1 MSQRLD
7 WAGLLRVGLVE
18 LRLAPDTF
26 WGLTPAELM
35 LIAGLG
41 PRRGA
46 MTRAGLDALIA
57 RFPDRDPM
65 RAERK

>member
-18 LRLAPDTF
+18 LRLTPDVF

-35 LIAGLG
+35 LIAGVG
-41 PRRGA
+41 PRPGA

-57 RFPDRDPM
+57 RFPDTART
-65 RAERK
+65 ERQ